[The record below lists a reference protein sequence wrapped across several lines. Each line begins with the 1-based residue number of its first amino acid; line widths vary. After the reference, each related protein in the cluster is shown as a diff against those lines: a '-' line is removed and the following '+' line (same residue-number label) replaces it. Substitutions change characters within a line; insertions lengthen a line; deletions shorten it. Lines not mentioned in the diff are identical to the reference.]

1 MQSQVSAN
9 DKAKTDETT
18 ENQKTYEKRQIAR
31 MSEQQTDEVEETQ
44 ATEDVY
50 VRREDERQRDGRDAR
65 DTWEHHKKEKLY
77 HDDEQQ
83 GSSDNTDDI
92 SGADAPKDETG
103 PDEDQSGGLH
113 IDVSI

>member
-9 DKAKTDETT
+9 DKAKTDETN

-77 HDDEQQ
+77 HEKEQEEP
-83 GSSDNTDDI
+83 SDNTDEI
-92 SGADAPKDETG
+92 SMADSTETETG
-103 PDEDQSGGLH
+103 PDEEQSGGQH